1 MAVREAA
8 AKACLH
14 AIIEPDAIPPDAV
27 PISDFEAGFA
37 AGEREVRD
45 RLTARRRGGVGNGG
59 VFAKAAEQAPERAP
73 EVVRWVLRFDNFDLV
88 NNCLELEC
96 GVARMLE
103 SLDDECAS
111 AALDVA
117 LSTLV
122 ARM

>member
-45 RLTARRRGGVGNGG
+45 RLTARRRGGV
-59 VFAKAAEQAPERAP
+59 FAKAAEQAPERAP
-73 EVVRWVLRFDNFDLV
+73 EVVRWVLRFDDFDLV
-88 NNCLELEC
+88 NNCLELEW

-122 ARM
+122 ART